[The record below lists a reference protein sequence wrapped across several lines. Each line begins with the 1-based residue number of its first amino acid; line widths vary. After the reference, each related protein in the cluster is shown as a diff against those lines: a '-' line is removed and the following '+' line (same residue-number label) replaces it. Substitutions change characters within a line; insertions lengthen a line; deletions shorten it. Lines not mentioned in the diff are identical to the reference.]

1 MKRLVWLVLLS
12 AVLGCEDSGPKAG
25 PLKVNLTTPNNGG
38 DGAILLTV
46 SGPGVLAG
54 AAPRAGLRL
63 FARPFTTVNKVALT
77 GALTNGTILTI
88 EVPDVSK
95 ASAYSAT
102 IQQVATPAY
111 QLRAL
116 TGYSLTVVP

>member
-1 MKRLVWLVLLS
+1 
-12 AVLGCEDSGPKAG
+12 
-25 PLKVNLTTPNNGG
+25 
-38 DGAILLTV
+38 
-46 SGPGVLAG
+46 
-54 AAPRAGLRL
+54 
-63 FARPFTTVNKVALT
+63 LT